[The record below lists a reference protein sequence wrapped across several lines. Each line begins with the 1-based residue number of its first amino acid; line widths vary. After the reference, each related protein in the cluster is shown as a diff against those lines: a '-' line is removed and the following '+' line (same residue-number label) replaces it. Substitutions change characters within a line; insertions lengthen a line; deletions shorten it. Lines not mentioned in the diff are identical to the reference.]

1 MANKSGEAPKSD
13 LQALLARAKDMPID
27 ITSMPDRK
35 PSLAESLDSLEL
47 QVTQV
52 MTVQLEK
59 FEEIVAVVNSMKK
72 GYNQIGSKVE
82 KIQADLDVLQG
93 KFAKDKVE
101 KIQAD
106 QMVLQGKLEEVLSS
120 LKKMEDC
127 RQMEVDDDKGSEG
140 NGLEEVHNEI
150 TSLKKGCELIGTNV
164 SKIQADMAV
173 LQGRLDNTK
182 VNRIQADLQAL
193 TKRFDDA
200 VRSPQRIEDCPMH
213 NAQDDQEE
221 GSTDSGDEPE
231 TDSDCSTCTQSV
243 VETATYVSKFHIALL
258 PGLASSYHYFSSIPT
273 RTDESDKKS
282 REMIQSQI
290 KLNQLCSSAHA
301 RIYPLPN
308 NNMEETR
315 RIFPNTLAKLG
326 SNTSSQICLPRLI
339 PLICGAND
347 V

>member
-120 LKKMEDC
+120 LRKMEDC

-200 VRSPQRIEDCPMH
+200 TRSPQRIEDCPMH

-243 VETATYVSKFHIALL
+243 VETATRY
-258 PGLASSYHYFSSIPT
+258 
-273 RTDESDKKS
+273 
-282 REMIQSQI
+282 
-290 KLNQLCSSAHA
+290 
-301 RIYPLPN
+301 
-308 NNMEETR
+308 
-315 RIFPNTLAKLG
+315 RIFDASGQLPFSLVFGLCRRSPADTDPRPLLLEIAASVLDVPFALAHGLLTLHEQHPEDAK
-326 SNTSSQICLPRLI
+326 QW
-339 PLICGAND
+339 AEAD
-347 V
+347 